1 MAELLR
7 EAINSQTLEG
17 LAERITQVYPQFES
31 QEFLS
36 SLRQPTFN
44 DLGLFERLDEVT
56 QALIQF
62 LPQDF
67 TQAAPILMNSLGS
80 ELDAL
85 GDDPTAKDYG
95 SHQGFIV
102 VALGNY
108 IAQRNQP
115 ENPEHFELSMQAL
128 LEMTKRFSSE
138 GPIREFIIHQTH
150 DTLKTFEKW
159 TQHKNVHVRRLVSE
173 SLRPRLPWTQKI
185 QRFIDSPEEVFPFLE
200 QLKDDAH
207 LYVRRSVANNL
218 NDITKDHPDRVCEL
232 LQNWVEPKNPQRTW
246 LIKHSLRTLI
256 KKGHPKA
263 LELIGISPHVQI
275 EPPTLILGRTQI
287 QLGES
292 LPFELK
298 IKSLSTQPQEL
309 LIDFIIHH
317 QKANGTLS
325 PKVFKWTQKTLLAQ
339 GELSL
344 KKSHSIKKISTRKY
358 YEGEH
363 KIEIQINGR
372 SFAQSIFHLS
382 I

>member
-7 EAINSQTLEG
+7 EAINSKTFEG
-17 LAERITQVYPQFES
+17 LAQRITQAYPEFMS
-31 QEFLS
+31 REFLN
-36 SLRQPTFN
+36 SLKQDSLN
-44 DLGLFERLDEVT
+44 DLGLFERLEKVT
-56 QALIQF
+56 EALIQF
-62 LPQDF
+62 LPQEF
-67 TQAAPILMNSLGS
+67 TQAAPILINSLGS

-115 ENPEHFELSMQAL
+115 EEPDHFNLSLQAL

-138 GPIREFIIHQTH
+138 GPIREFIIHQTAE
-150 DTLKTFEKW
+150 TLKTFDQWVHHE
-159 TQHKNVHVRRLVSE
+159 NVHVRRLVSE

-185 QRFIDSPEEVFPFLE
+185 QRFIDSPEEIFPYLE

-218 NDITKDHPDRVCEL
+218 NDITKDHPERVCEL
-232 LQNWVEPKNPQRTW
+232 LQNWVEPQNPQRTW
-246 LIKHSLRTLI
+246 LIKHALRTLI
-256 KKGHPKA
+256 KKGHPQA
-263 LELIGISPHVQI
+263 LELIGISSNVQI
-275 EPPTLILGRTQI
+275 KSPTLNLGRTQI

-292 LPFELK
+292 LSFELTLE
-298 IKSLSTQPQEL
+298 SLSNQAQEL

-325 PKVFKWTQKTLLAQ
+325 PKVFKWTQKTLPAKGQ
-339 GELSL
+339 LSL
-344 KKSHSIKKISTRKY
+344 KKSHPIKKISTRQY
-358 YEGEH
+358 YEGQH
-363 KIEIQINGR
+363 QIEIQINGR